1 MPFNPL
7 INLSSYMSINRMPY
21 KLVKAKNQDLY
32 FVVNKFTNKHY
43 SINPLPL
50 HQAQKQLRALYT
62 HTRQEM

>member
-1 MPFNPL
+1 
-7 INLSSYMSINRMPY
+7 MPY